1 MSPGSK
7 TWSLGACLGAVMIPD
22 QSMVSCPVLG
32 NEVFGSVM
40 TEQCN
45 EAQHIPC
52 RGHAIPTLYFTH
64 LAPSQLTGR
73 RCTII
78 NRTEPNRQADR
89 TEFNVHHHADF
100 KKSFSPKDAVDG
112 NFVLMI
118 GQQDRT
124 DGPPN
129 PASCLC
135 SRLRLSQLG
144 ALHTCAT

>member
-1 MSPGSK
+1 
-7 TWSLGACLGAVMIPD
+7 
-22 QSMVSCPVLG
+22 MVSCQ
-32 NEVFGSVM
+32 VFVDGVTDSVRAK
-40 TEQCN
+40 QCE
-45 EAQHIPC
+45 EAQSNAC
-52 RGHAIPTLYFTH
+52 RGHTTCALYFTH